1 MPGRIA
7 TPLSVV
13 GRVALLNREGHKA
26 ERAAERLEP
35 ECARH
40 VTSHAPREAP
50 GQPADGAFRAR
61 AVVGNRARGAGQNH
75 DRDQLYRLPRRP
87 PRSAGVERRLAEPY
101 RSDGD
106 HVRLIAFGPTFPT
119 LLTEAFDQIRRSAPG
134 NVRVAVRLLQ
144 VLADLKARTGRA
156 ANLLAIATH
165 ARLIAEAVELHATA
179 YHDREQVRR
188 ALDAIGP
195 APSVERT

>member
-1 MPGRIA
+1 M
-7 TPLSVV
+7 
-13 GRVALLNREGHKA
+13 
-26 ERAAERLEP
+26 
-35 ECARH
+35 
-40 VTSHAPREAP
+40 
-50 GQPADGAFRAR
+50 
-61 AVVGNRARGAGQNH
+61 
-75 DRDQLYRLPRRP
+75 
-87 PRSAGVERRLAEPY
+87 AEPY

-165 ARLIAEAVELHATA
+165 ARLIAEAVELHVTA